1 MKRREFLAGLGAVAV
16 WPAAGTAQ
24 QGRTHRIGIL
34 VLGNPDPAPFLN
46 LLKGGLRDLGYVE
59 GQNVQFELR
68 SAGGQMANLA
78 PRAAELVGLKVDVLV
93 AFQTPAVAAAKQ
105 ATRDIPI
112 VMGVAADPVGTG
124 LVASLARPGGNV
136 TGLSGATAELGAKH
150 LELIRD
156 VLPSARRVAVLANA
170 PDPFSVRFVEHIRA
184 AAKALDME
192 LKTIMVGSS
201 DELEAQIA
209 GIKAWQ
215 GQAIVVQPS
224 LPLGRVAELAV
235 KHSLPAFSP
244 QIAFTAV
251 GGLMSYSSDAE
262 VLFKQSASFVDKIL
276 KGRKPEDLP
285 VELPTKFLLA
295 INLKTAKA
303 IGLTVPEIMLTRAD
317 RVIE

>member
-1 MKRREFLAGLGAVAV
+1 MKRREFLAALGAAAV

-24 QGRTHRIGIL
+24 QGRTYKIGIL
-34 VLGNPDPAPFLN
+34 VLGNPDPAPFVN
-46 LLKGGLRDLGYVE
+46 LLKESLRDLGYVE
-59 GQNVQFELR
+59 GQNIQFELR
-68 SAGGQMANLA
+68 SAEGQFANLA
-78 PRAAELVGLKVDVLV
+78 LRAAELVWLKVDVLV
-93 AFQTPAVAAAKQ
+93 AFQTPAVVAAKQ
-105 ATRDIPI
+105 ATGDIPI

-124 LVASLARPGGNV
+124 LVASLARPGGNI
-136 TGLSGATAELGAKH
+136 TGLSGATAELGAKN

-170 PDPFSVRFVEHIRA
+170 PDPFNVPFLEHIHA

-192 LKTIMVGSS
+192 NKTVMIGSP

-224 LPLGRVAELAV
+224 LPLQRVAELAV
-235 KHSLPAFSP
+235 KYSLPSFCP

-251 GGLMSYSSDAE
+251 GGLMSYSADAE
-262 VLFKQSASFVDKIL
+262 VLFRQSASFVDKIL
-276 KGRKPEDLP
+276 KGRKPADLP
-285 VELPTKFLLA
+285 VELPTKFQLA

-303 IGLTVPEIMLTRAD
+303 IGLTVPETMLIRAD